1 MTVVSIVSIILNIIT
16 IIVAVKLCSKYTNL
30 YEESSKDR
38 IFLVTLV
45 EYTLHMKAHTDN
57 ETVNNDMV
65 NAVKTCVNK
74 GYYEIKPVDGICSD
88 SEAYEN
94 FAEQV
99 FSFVEKMDKE

>member
-1 MTVVSIVSIILNIIT
+1 MTVTYIASIILNVIT
-16 IIVAVKLCSKYTNL
+16 VIVVFKLCSKYAKL
-30 YEESSKDR
+30 YEESSQDR

-45 EYTLHMKAHTDN
+45 EYILQMKAHTDN
-57 ETVNNDMV
+57 ETVTNDMI

-99 FSFVEKMDKE
+99 FNFVEKMDKE

>member
-1 MTVVSIVSIILNIIT
+1 MTVTSIVSIILNVIT
-16 IIVAVKLCSKYTNL
+16 VNVVIKLCSKYTNL

-45 EYTLHMKAHTDN
+45 EYILHMKAHTDN

-74 GYYEIKPVDGICSD
+74 GYYEIKPIDGVCSD

-94 FAEQV
+94 FVEQV
-99 FSFVEKMDKE
+99 FSFVEEMDKE

>member
-1 MTVVSIVSIILNIIT
+1 MTVTYIVSIILNIIT
-16 IIVAVKLCSKYTNL
+16 VMVVFKLCSKYTKL
-30 YEESSKDR
+30 YEESSQDR

-45 EYTLHMKAHTDN
+45 EYILHTKAHTDN
-57 ETVNNDMV
+57 ETVTNDMI

-99 FSFVEKMDKE
+99 FNFVEKIDKE

>member
-16 IIVAVKLCSKYTNL
+16 VMVVFKLCSKYTKL
-30 YEESSKDR
+30 YEESSQDR
-38 IFLVTLV
+38 VFLVTLV
-45 EYTLHMKAHTDN
+45 EYILHMKAHTDD
-57 ETVNNDMV
+57 EVITNDMV

-74 GYYEIKPVDGICSD
+74 GYYEIKSVDGVCSD

-99 FSFVEKMDKE
+99 FSFVDKIDKE

>member
-1 MTVVSIVSIILNIIT
+1 MTVISIVSIILNVIT
-16 IIVAVKLCSKYTNL
+16 VIVAVKLCSKYTNL

-45 EYTLHMKAHTDN
+45 EYILHMKTHTDYK
-57 ETVNNDMV
+57 TVNNDMV

-74 GYYEIKPVDGICSD
+74 GYYEIKPVDGVCSD

-99 FSFVEKMDKE
+99 FSFVDKIDKE

>member
-1 MTVVSIVSIILNIIT
+1 MTVIYVICIICVFAMLIT
-16 IIVAVKLCSKYTNL
+16 ILKLCKKYKELYEMEVQEKTMLITLSEFVVHIKSNLDEEIVATN
-30 YEESSKDR
+30 
-38 IFLVTLV
+38 
-45 EYTLHMKAHTDN
+45 
-57 ETVNNDMV
+57 MV

-74 GYYEIKPVDGICSD
+74 GVYEIKPVDGICSD

>member
-1 MTVVSIVSIILNIIT
+1 MTVTYIVSIILNIT
-16 IIVAVKLCSKYTNL
+16 TVIVVFKLCSKYTKL
-30 YEESSKDR
+30 YEESSQDR
-38 IFLVTLV
+38 VFLATLV
-45 EYTLHMKAHTDN
+45 EYILHMKAHTDN
-57 ETVNNDMV
+57 EVITNDMI

-74 GYYEIKPVDGICSD
+74 GYYEIKPVDGVCSD

>member
-1 MTVVSIVSIILNIIT
+1 MTVTSIVSIILNVIT
-16 IIVAVKLCSKYTNL
+16 VIVVLKLCSKYTNL

-45 EYTLHMKAHTDN
+45 EYILHMKAHTDN

-74 GYYEIKPVDGICSD
+74 GYYEIKPIDGVCSD

-94 FAEQV
+94 FTEQV
-99 FSFVEKMDKE
+99 FSFVEKMNKE

>member
-1 MTVVSIVSIILNIIT
+1 MTVTYIVSIILNVIT
-16 IIVAVKLCSKYTNL
+16 VIASLKLCSKYTNL

-45 EYTLHMKAHTDN
+45 EYILHMKAHTDN

-74 GYYEIKPVDGICSD
+74 GYYEIKPVDGVCSD

-99 FSFVEKMDKE
+99 FSFVDKIDKE

>member
-1 MTVVSIVSIILNIIT
+1 MTVVSIVSIILNAIT
-16 IIVAVKLCSKYTNL
+16 VIVVLKLCSKYTKL
-30 YEESSKDR
+30 YEESSQDR
-38 IFLVTLV
+38 VFLVTLV
-45 EYTLHMKAHTDN
+45 EYILHMKAHSDAEVIT
-57 ETVNNDMV
+57 NDMV

-74 GYYEIKPVDGICSD
+74 GYYEIKPVDGVCSD

>member
-1 MTVVSIVSIILNIIT
+1 MTVTYIISIILNIIT
-16 IIVAVKLCSKYTNL
+16 VIVVFKLCSKYTKL
-30 YEESSKDR
+30 YEESSQDR

-45 EYTLHMKAHTDN
+45 EYILQMKAHTDN
-57 ETVNNDMV
+57 ETVTNDMI

-74 GYYEIKPVDGICSD
+74 GYYEIKPVDGVCSD

-99 FSFVEKMDKE
+99 FSFVEKIDKE